1 MPSFASRIAG
11 TSSHSPKHSCKE
23 YIVVRKERKLN
34 GKGRERSGQDLSFI
48 VYIRKKGKEE
58 D

>member
-1 MPSFASRIAG
+1 MQKKNTLLF
-11 TSSHSPKHSCKE
+11 
-23 YIVVRKERKLN
+23 RKERKLN